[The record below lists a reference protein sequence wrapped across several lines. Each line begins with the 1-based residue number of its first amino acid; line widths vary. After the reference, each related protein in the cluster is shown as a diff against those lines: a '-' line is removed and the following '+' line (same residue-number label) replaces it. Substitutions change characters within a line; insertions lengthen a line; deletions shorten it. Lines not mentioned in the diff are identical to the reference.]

1 MAMVN
6 DRSAWRV
13 HPDGAVFSDWA
24 APDGMALR
32 RMDWPATGR
41 GKRRGSL
48 LFVNGRGDFIEKYLE
63 SYAFWQAKGWNVTSF
78 DWRGQGGSRGPGEE
92 KAGASFDILVE
103 DLGALID
110 GWLAGSPGPHVAIGH
125 SMGGHM
131 LLRTLIDRRPALDAI
146 VLTAPML
153 EVNSAPIPIRIAPD
167 IADTAWWLG
176 FGNVPMWKTPP
187 SMIVPGGR
195 RNRNLTG
202 SRERYED
209 ELFWWGV
216 DPAFNTGPPTFGWMR
231 AAFRSRAATFTPA
244 KLGAV
249 DLPILIIGA
258 EKDRLVSA
266 AAIRE
271 AASLLPRAELE
282 MMPDAAHEI
291 LRDSYAVRDRAL
303 ARIDAFLAGL
313 KA

>member
-1 MAMVN
+1 MVN
-6 DRSAWRV
+6 EQQGWRI
-13 HPDGAVFSDWA
+13 HPAAAVFSNWA
-24 APDGMALR
+24 APDGMTLR
-32 RMDWPATGR
+32 RMDWPAAAR
-41 GKRRGSL
+41 RKPRGSL

-63 SYAFWQAKGWNVTSF
+63 TYARFAAAGWRVTSF
-78 DWRGQGGSRGPGEE
+78 DWRGQGGSQGPGAE
-92 KAGASFDILVE
+92 KALAGFDILVD
-103 DLGALID
+103 DLDALIAD
-110 GWLAGSPGPHVAIGH
+110 WRTAGPGPYVVLGH
-125 SMGGHM
+125 SMGGH
-131 LLRTLIDRRPALDAI
+131 LVLRTIIDRRPALDAAI
-146 VLTAPML
+146 LTAPML

-167 IADTAWWLG
+167 IADTMYCLG
-176 FGNVPMWKTPP
+176 FGRTPMWKTPP
-187 SMIVPGGR
+187 AMIVPGGR

-209 ELFWWGV
+209 ELHWWGV
-216 DPAFNTGPPTFGWMR
+216 EPGFNLGPPSFGWMR
-231 AAFRSRAATFTPA
+231 AAFRSRAATFTPE
-244 KLGAV
+244 KLGKV

-271 AASLLPRAELE
+271 AAALLPHVELE

-291 LRDSYAVRDRAL
+291 LRDADPVRDRAL